1 MKRKYDIIDWSMKHS
16 PIVFLISG
24 LLVILGIIALIVM
37 PKQEFPGY
45 TIRQGIIVGVYPGAT
60 SEEVEKQLADPLEE
74 FLFSYP
80 EVKRSFTT
88 TTSQNGIC
96 YAMVELEDFV
106 RNKFGRGGS
115 ACCEGFGG

>member
-1 MKRKYDIIDWSMKHS
+1 MKRRYSIIEWAMKHKS
-16 PIVFLISG
+16 IVFLVLG
-24 LLVILGIIALIVM
+24 LLVILGVIALIEM

-60 SEEVEKQLADPLEE
+60 SEEVEKQVAEPIEQ

-80 EVKRSFTT
+80 EVKRSYTT

-96 YAMVELEDFV
+96 YAMVELNDNV
-106 RNKFGRGGS
+106 KNKD
-115 ACCEGFGG
+115 EVW